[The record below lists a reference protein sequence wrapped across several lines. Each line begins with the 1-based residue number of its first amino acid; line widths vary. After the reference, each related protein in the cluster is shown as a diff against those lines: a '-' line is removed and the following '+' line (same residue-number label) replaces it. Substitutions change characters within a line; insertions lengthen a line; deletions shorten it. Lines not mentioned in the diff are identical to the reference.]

1 MSNRLSQIVV
11 ASRTYGFTHD
21 LSGQR
26 TGLTDPNG
34 VTTTYSYTPAGYLNN
49 ILARNSQQVTIDSFA
64 YTHDALGRRTT
75 LTDLAGL
82 HTYQYDD
89 TYQLTQATHPVPPT
103 EQFSYDP
110 VGNRLGT
117 MVDLNNALL
126 EDSEFTYTYDYSDN
140 LIQKVKK
147 SNGEITTFTY
157 DYENR
162 LTRVQYPGM
171 DAQYK
176 YDALGRRIEKNV
188 NGQVIIYVYDG
199 LNMVTDYNGLWTV
212 RSKYVFGLGLDEPLS
227 IDQSSILHYYHGDGL
242 GSVNEL
248 TDASGNVART
258 YRYDGFGKIIAQTGS
273 LDQPFTFT
281 GREYDPETG
290 LYYYRAR
297 YYDPKA
303 GRFISK
309 DPIGFLGGDV
319 NLFRYVGNDP
329 GNWVDP
335 FGLLNFSDAYSRIEG
350 TFKPYLIGGALV
362 VTGGISA
369 IAGVVT
375 FSTGIM
381 SIPEIGPAAF
391 LITSAGTLVIISGV
405 GQFILG
411 LDIYVDEFRRR
422 LNLPVWF
429 DVVPNFEFFN
439 KPKKLNKSGDKQC
452 Q

>member
-1 MSNRLSQIVV
+1 
-11 ASRTYGFTHD
+11 
-21 LSGQR
+21 
-26 TGLTDPNG
+26 
-34 VTTTYSYTPAGYLNN
+34 
-49 ILARNSQQVTIDSFA
+49 VTIDSFA

-75 LTDLAGL
+75 LTDLTGL
-82 HTYQYDD
+82 HTYQYDN

-117 MVDLNNALL
+117 TVDLNNALL
-126 EDSEFTYTYDYSDN
+126 EDSEFTYTYDYNDN

-147 SNGEITTFTY
+147 SNGETTTFTY

-162 LTRVQYPGM
+162 LIRVQYPGM

-176 YDALGRRIEKNV
+176 YDALGRRIEKSV
-188 NGQVIIYVYDG
+188 NGQVTTYVYDG

-212 RSKYVFGLGLDEPLS
+212 RSKYVFGLNIDEPLS
-227 IDQSSILHYYHGDGL
+227 IDQSNNLYYYHGDGL

-258 YRYDGFGKIIAQTGS
+258 YRYDSYGKITSQTGS
-273 LDQPFTFT
+273 LDQPFAFT

-290 LYYYRAR
+290 MYYYRAR

-309 DPIGFLGGDV
+309 DPIGFGGGDV

-335 FGLLNFSDAYSRIEG
+335 DGLQAVFPFPVPLPFPIIPVPPVQLTPHQWQDMRDFFNRPIESRGKSD
-350 TFKPYLIGGALV
+350 PYKLPTVNPGKDACGKCNPCPPN
-362 VTGGISA
+362 S
-369 IAGVVT
+369 
-375 FSTGIM
+375 
-381 SIPEIGPAAF
+381 
-391 LITSAGTLVIISGV
+391 
-405 GQFILG
+405 
-411 LDIYVDEFRRR
+411 
-422 LNLPVWF
+422 PVWEHTHA
-429 DVVPNFEFFN
+429 DGTVNRHQIVYNQNPNTCEC
-439 KPKKLNKSGDKQC
+439 KPTRIHL
-452 Q
+452 